1 MKYKISAVLDD
12 LTCDNCRENH
22 GKIIFDLKAQ
32 NNHIRQCTNLNTEIK
47 CRCAAIEFHGTHGGK
62 RPGAGRKPT
71 PNGDN
76 KPIYCGMLEEELRA
90 DILALPV
97 QARKHA
103 LASMVKYAKARA
115 DVEHVDIVRHVCFDW
130 PDAFE

>member
-1 MKYKISAVLDD
+1 MKYK
-12 LTCDNCRENH
+12 
-22 GKIIFDLKAQ
+22 K
-32 NNHIRQCTNLNTEIK
+32 
-47 CRCAAIEFHGTHGGK
+47 THGGK

-76 KPIYCGMLEEELRA
+76 MPIYCGMLDEELRA

-97 QARKHA
+97 QARKQA
-103 LASMVKYAKARA
+103 LASMVKYAKARS
-115 DVEHVDIVRHVCFDW
+115 DVEHLDILQHVCFDW